1 MLQTGTP
8 DRGLPTAWDA
18 GCGGGAEL
26 KQVIRDV
33 EDEPEGPGEEGVAW
47 QLRCCGAVEVIL
59 CSS

>member
-18 GCGGGAEL
+18 GRGGGAEL

-33 EDEPEGPGEEGVAW
+33 EDEPEGLVRRG
-47 QLRCCGAVEVIL
+47 CGAVEMGFVQQL
-59 CSS
+59 NA